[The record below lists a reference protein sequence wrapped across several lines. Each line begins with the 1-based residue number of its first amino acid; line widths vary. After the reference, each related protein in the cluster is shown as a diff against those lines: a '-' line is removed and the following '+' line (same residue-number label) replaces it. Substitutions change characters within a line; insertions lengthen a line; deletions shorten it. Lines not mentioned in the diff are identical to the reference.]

1 VPSRFAAVQHGVVG
15 REQLVAAGMSAS
27 AIDRA
32 IATGRLI
39 RLHRGVYAVGHA
51 SLLPDGHRLAAVLAA
66 GPGAVLSHT
75 SAADAWGLLV
85 DARART
91 DVTAPRAR
99 GRTLPRISLHRTRLH
114 PTDQTVLNGIP
125 ITTVA
130 RTLMDVAA
138 TRPTRILERALERSE
153 ELRLFDLLEVDD
165 CLERNEGQRGAG
177 RLRTAVADARPA
189 DPRKIRSWLERAV
202 LKLIDEHGLPRP
214 AVNLDLVGWEVDLHW
229 PEHRVAVELDG
240 WGAHRTRARFEHDH
254 ARDLQLE
261 ASGWRVVRISYR
273 QFRDDR
279 ETVAAALR
287 AVLLRTAGIFGK

>member
-1 VPSRFAAVQHGVVG
+1 MAAALAAPQHGVVA
-15 REQLVAAGMSAS
+15 RQQLVAAGMSTS

-32 IATGRLI
+32 VASGRLI

-51 SLLPDGHRLAAVLAA
+51 SLLPDAHRLAAVLAA

-91 DVTAPRAR
+91 DVTAPLAR

-114 PTDQTVLNGIP
+114 PADQTELNGIP
-125 ITTVA
+125 VTTVA

-138 TRPTRILERALERSE
+138 TRPKRILERAMERSE
-153 ELRLFDLLEVDD
+153 ELRLFDLIEIDD

-202 LKLIDEHGLPRP
+202 LKLIDEHRLPRP
-214 AVNLDLVGWEVDLHW
+214 AVNLDVIGWEVDLHW

-240 WGAHRTRARFEHDH
+240 WGAHRTRARFEDDH
-254 ARDLQLE
+254 ARDLALQ
-261 ASGWRVVRISYR
+261 ADGWRVVRISYR

-287 AVLLRTAGIFGK
+287 AVLVPTPGIFGK